1 MYISCPKCERELGR
15 PVTICPY
22 CHAPTGTEP
31 VDFNPRSE
39 ADAQIA
45 RALQIVVDASRT
57 VYEGQDDFPSRDYT
71 PDELET
77 LFFALGMAMTQ
88 LAKVPGGKEARERFY
103 HNCKDQLQK
112 RGREDIIDSL
122 TSEKERHEQAKW
134 MVKRAFGEDVDF
146 APGTQGYAM
155 VKVIELE
162 LMGQEQLRAKI
173 ATLAES
179 MPLDTSND
187 LDKLLR

>member
-1 MYISCPKCERELGR
+1 MADE
-15 PVTICPY
+15 
-22 CHAPTGTEP
+22 
-31 VDFNPRSE
+31 VDPRVE

-45 RALQIVVDASRT
+45 RALGIVIDASASA
-57 VYEGQDDFPSRDYT
+57 ENDDEKVEQRDYT

-173 ATLAES
+173 AALAES
-179 MPLDTSND
+179 MTL
-187 LDKLLR
+187 